1 MDGKRCRRNCIVAF
15 LTSPLPP
22 PFSIFHVDTHKRQ
35 NQQRKVTT
43 EPETV
48 SYSSVFGETERPKS
62 DKMFYL
68 YSRLVGVLVT
78 SVGPG
83 AETGQTGPE
92 KGPIGSGFDDSGSD
106 SVRFDSGVD
115 NVAVVMDLKAGKHL
129 VAPAINNIS
138 CSHNRFAGHFL
149 HQIGAFDVI
158 QALFIVLLTFLV
170 ISANLMVI
178 LVINSRR
185 YAAYIHPQPRY
196 LLTSLA
202 LNDLA
207 IGLLIIPFSALPALL
222 HCWPYGEIFCQIQ
235 ALLRGALSQQSAVI
249 LVCMAVD
256 RYLCVLH
263 PRIYHKRSSKK
274 HRNKIVTLTG
284 STGKRWRA
292 RYVILA
298 VSCQD
303 LRQISILPTEPLYPD
318 PPDSQLGLWC
328 MANFTVHYQAPYWR
342 DHGFTGCVFSPTQSL
357 IVHESDRNQLSGTFF
372 LPLRGILDD
381 TERTIVRETILRL
394 LRENFACR
402 TMQKPLECRLDVQP
416 IPFYFD
422 VLPTYR
428 RCLIFAST
436 NASCW
441 YRGFINGSVQG
452 GIRAAILALLEIR
465 PQTITF
471 REVTDMQCIHFKYF
485 RRRSVFERFWCV
497 LNLASVCRFASVVIG
512 TGMVVLAAW
521 GCVAVLSVTWI
532 LCLTCFGMLV
542 LPKGYYFNK
551 TGLLACEPFYSKSSY
566 RILSSCALYFPTTMV
581 LMYCYGSSFHAN
593 RYRLATPSGTASLS
607 LAASNSCGNGNG
619 SSNGPHPGGESG
631 TGGGAGRRDGDH
643 IETLVGPTLTANGSG
658 LEHHH
663 SCDGTTLTGITAITP
678 MSVSFSEKSQFAAD
692 DDRRIHGST
701 SRTMAAISL
710 GFIVII
716 TPWTILEIVA
726 TCTGSKIPPSIDFF
740 VTWIALSSSFWNP
753 FLYWLLNARFRK
765 ICKELLT
772 SKCTGSRSSL
782 EEKCSISLEY
792 DHHLTTLPLPPGP
805 PPATIC
811 RSANHTPRPDV
822 ECSEKYWGDILERT
836 YSSGSINT
844 LHRLGTSSLGTF
856 VNRTPTSYRCEAH
869 QTQLMRNA
877 SSTSIAK
884 DRHYDRDG
892 AHKDQT
898 DFSALYPPGS
908 DPQVCDHELHD
919 INCAKNK
926 AFFRGFNLHQ
936 GLPDI

>member
-1 MDGKRCRRNCIVAF
+1 
-15 LTSPLPP
+15 
-22 PFSIFHVDTHKRQ
+22 
-35 NQQRKVTT
+35 
-43 EPETV
+43 
-48 SYSSVFGETERPKS
+48 
-62 DKMFYL
+62 
-68 YSRLVGVLVT
+68 
-78 SVGPG
+78 
-83 AETGQTGPE
+83 
-92 KGPIGSGFDDSGSD
+92 
-106 SVRFDSGVD
+106 
-115 NVAVVMDLKAGKHL
+115 MDLKAGKHL

-138 CSHNRFAGHFL
+138 CTHNRFAGHFF
-149 HQIGAFDVI
+149 HQIGPFDVL

-274 HRNKIVTLTG
+274 
-284 STGKRWRA
+284 
-292 RYVILA
+292 
-298 VSCQD
+298 
-303 LRQISILPTEPLYPD
+303 
-318 PPDSQLGLWC
+318 
-328 MANFTVHYQAPYWR
+328 
-342 DHGFTGCVFSPTQSL
+342 
-357 IVHESDRNQLSGTFF
+357 
-372 LPLRGILDD
+372 
-381 TERTIVRETILRL
+381 
-394 LRENFACR
+394 
-402 TMQKPLECRLDVQP
+402 
-416 IPFYFD
+416 
-422 VLPTYR
+422 
-428 RCLIFAST
+428 
-436 NASCW
+436 
-441 YRGFINGSVQG
+441 
-452 GIRAAILALLEIR
+452 
-465 PQTITF
+465 
-471 REVTDMQCIHFKYF
+471 
-485 RRRSVFERFWCV
+485 
-497 LNLASVCRFASVVIG
+497 
-512 TGMVVLAAW
+512 

-532 LCLTCFGMLV
+532 LCLTCYGMLV

-593 RYRLATPSGTASLS
+593 RYRLATPSAASLS
-607 LAASNSCGNGNG
+607 LNVSNGCGNG
-619 SSNGPHPGGESG
+619 G
-631 TGGGAGRRDGDH
+631 TAGAGTVRLQDTGEGRREADPAA
-643 IETLVGPTLTANGSG
+643 TTLTANGSG
-658 LEHHH
+658 LEHH
-663 SCDGTTLTGITAITP
+663 SCDGNTLTGITAITP
-678 MSVSFSEKSQFAAD
+678 MSVSFSEKSQFATEEED
-692 DDRRIHGST
+692 DPQIHGST

-710 GFIVII
+710 GFIVIV

-726 TCTGSKIPPSIDFF
+726 TCTGSKIPPAIDFC
-740 VTWIALSSSFWNP
+740 VTWIALSTSFWNP
-753 FLYWLLNARFRK
+753 FIYWLLNARFRK
-765 ICKELLT
+765 ICKDLLT

-792 DHHLTTLPLPPGP
+792 DHQLTSLPLPPGP

-811 RSANHTPRPDV
+811 RSANQTPRPDV

-836 YSSGSINT
+836 FSTGSINT
-844 LHRLGTSSLGTF
+844 LHRLGNSSLPF
-856 VNRTPTSYRCEAH
+856 VNRAPATQLAAVQYRCEAH
-869 QTQLMRNA
+869 QHLMRNA
-877 SSTSIAK
+877 SSTSIGRE
-884 DRHYDRDG
+884 RHGTVGSHYKDG
-892 AHKDQT
+892 ANKDGS
-898 DFSALYPPGS
+898 DFGVLYAPGS

>member
-1 MDGKRCRRNCIVAF
+1 
-15 LTSPLPP
+15 
-22 PFSIFHVDTHKRQ
+22 
-35 NQQRKVTT
+35 
-43 EPETV
+43 
-48 SYSSVFGETERPKS
+48 
-62 DKMFYL
+62 
-68 YSRLVGVLVT
+68 
-78 SVGPG
+78 
-83 AETGQTGPE
+83 
-92 KGPIGSGFDDSGSD
+92 
-106 SVRFDSGVD
+106 
-115 NVAVVMDLKAGKHL
+115 MDLKDGKHL

-138 CSHNRFAGHFL
+138 CSNNHEPNNPNMNQ
-149 HQIGAFDVI
+149 QIGPFDVI

-170 ISANLMVI
+170 ISANLMEI

-274 HRNKIVTLTG
+274 
-284 STGKRWRA
+284 
-292 RYVILA
+292 
-298 VSCQD
+298 
-303 LRQISILPTEPLYPD
+303 
-318 PPDSQLGLWC
+318 
-328 MANFTVHYQAPYWR
+328 
-342 DHGFTGCVFSPTQSL
+342 
-357 IVHESDRNQLSGTFF
+357 
-372 LPLRGILDD
+372 
-381 TERTIVRETILRL
+381 
-394 LRENFACR
+394 
-402 TMQKPLECRLDVQP
+402 
-416 IPFYFD
+416 
-422 VLPTYR
+422 
-428 RCLIFAST
+428 
-436 NASCW
+436 
-441 YRGFINGSVQG
+441 
-452 GIRAAILALLEIR
+452 
-465 PQTITF
+465 
-471 REVTDMQCIHFKYF
+471 
-485 RRRSVFERFWCV
+485 
-497 LNLASVCRFASVVIG
+497 
-512 TGMVVLAAW
+512 
-521 GCVAVLSVTWI
+521 GCVAILSVTWI

-542 LPKGYYFNK
+542 LPRGYYFNN

-593 RYRLATPSGTASLS
+593 RYRLATPSAASLS
-607 LAASNSCGNGNG
+607 LHASSSCGNGNTG
-619 SSNGPHPGGESG
+619 NGPGPAGAVGPSDG
-631 TGGGAGRRDGDH
+631 LGCGGAGRRDGDS
-643 IETLVGPTLTANGSG
+643 IETLAGTTLTANGSG
-658 LEHHH
+658 LEHH
-663 SCDGTTLTGITAITP
+663 SCDGNTLTGISAITP
-678 MSVSFSEKSQFAAD
+678 MSVSFSEKSQFVVE

-716 TPWTILEIVA
+716 TPWTIQEIVA
-726 TCTGSKIPPSIDFF
+726 TCTGSKIPPSIDFC

-765 ICKELLT
+765 ICKDLLT
-772 SKCTGSRSSL
+772 SKCTGSQSSL

-792 DHHLTTLPLPPGP
+792 DHHLTALPLPPGP

-822 ECSEKYWGDILERT
+822 ECPEKYWGDILERT
-836 YSSGSINT
+836 FSTTSINT
-844 LHRLGTSSLGTF
+844 LHRVGTSSLSFAGRPGHAAVSF
-856 VNRTPTSYRCEAH
+856 HCEAH
-869 QTQLMRNA
+869 QHLVRNA
-877 SSTSIAK
+877 SSTTIHYK
-884 DRHYDRDG
+884 DNGKDG
-892 AHKDQT
+892 S
-898 DFSALYPPGS
+898 DFNVLYPPGS

>member
-1 MDGKRCRRNCIVAF
+1 
-15 LTSPLPP
+15 
-22 PFSIFHVDTHKRQ
+22 
-35 NQQRKVTT
+35 
-43 EPETV
+43 
-48 SYSSVFGETERPKS
+48 
-62 DKMFYL
+62 
-68 YSRLVGVLVT
+68 
-78 SVGPG
+78 
-83 AETGQTGPE
+83 
-92 KGPIGSGFDDSGSD
+92 
-106 SVRFDSGVD
+106 
-115 NVAVVMDLKAGKHL
+115 MDLKAGKHL

-138 CSHNRFAGHFL
+138 CTNNRSELFQHTGP
-149 HQIGAFDVI
+149 FDVI

-235 ALLRGALSQQSAVI
+235 QALLRGALSQQSAVI

-274 HRNKIVTLTG
+274 
-284 STGKRWRA
+284 
-292 RYVILA
+292 
-298 VSCQD
+298 
-303 LRQISILPTEPLYPD
+303 
-318 PPDSQLGLWC
+318 
-328 MANFTVHYQAPYWR
+328 
-342 DHGFTGCVFSPTQSL
+342 
-357 IVHESDRNQLSGTFF
+357 
-372 LPLRGILDD
+372 
-381 TERTIVRETILRL
+381 
-394 LRENFACR
+394 
-402 TMQKPLECRLDVQP
+402 
-416 IPFYFD
+416 
-422 VLPTYR
+422 
-428 RCLIFAST
+428 
-436 NASCW
+436 
-441 YRGFINGSVQG
+441 
-452 GIRAAILALLEIR
+452 
-465 PQTITF
+465 
-471 REVTDMQCIHFKYF
+471 
-485 RRRSVFERFWCV
+485 
-497 LNLASVCRFASVVIG
+497 
-512 TGMVVLAAW
+512 

-593 RYRLATPSGTASLS
+593 RYRLATPSAASLS
-607 LAASNSCGNGNG
+607 LNVSNSCGNGSTSHGPNANNASDRISGCG
-619 SSNGPHPGGESG
+619 S
-631 TGGGAGRRDGDH
+631 GGGGGRREGDH
-643 IETLVGPTLTANGSG
+643 IETLAGTTLTANGSG
-658 LEHHH
+658 LEHH
-663 SCDGTTLTGITAITP
+663 SCDGNTLTGITAITP
-678 MSVSFSEKSQFAAD
+678 MSVSFSEKSQFAVE
-692 DDRRIHGST
+692 DDRQIHGST

-726 TCTGSKIPPSIDFF
+726 TCTGSKIPPSIDFC

-792 DHHLTTLPLPPGP
+792 DHHLTSLPLPPGP

-836 YSSGSINT
+836 FSTGSINT
-844 LHRLGTSSLGTF
+844 LHRLGTTSLPF
-856 VNRTPTSYRCEAH
+856 VNRAPVGHATLQYRCEAH
-869 QTQLMRNA
+869 QHLMRNA
-877 SSTSIAK
+877 SSTSIGKERFVTAATHYK
-884 DRHYDRDG
+884 DGTKDG
-892 AHKDQT
+892 ASE
-898 DFSALYPPGS
+898 FSAQYAPGS

>member
-1 MDGKRCRRNCIVAF
+1 
-15 LTSPLPP
+15 
-22 PFSIFHVDTHKRQ
+22 
-35 NQQRKVTT
+35 
-43 EPETV
+43 
-48 SYSSVFGETERPKS
+48 
-62 DKMFYL
+62 
-68 YSRLVGVLVT
+68 
-78 SVGPG
+78 
-83 AETGQTGPE
+83 
-92 KGPIGSGFDDSGSD
+92 
-106 SVRFDSGVD
+106 
-115 NVAVVMDLKAGKHL
+115 MDLKAGKHL

-138 CSHNRFAGHFL
+138 CSNNRFAGNFFS
-149 HQIGAFDVI
+149 QIGPFDVI

-185 YAAYIHPQPRY
+185 YALYIQPQPRY

-274 HRNKIVTLTG
+274 
-284 STGKRWRA
+284 
-292 RYVILA
+292 
-298 VSCQD
+298 
-303 LRQISILPTEPLYPD
+303 
-318 PPDSQLGLWC
+318 
-328 MANFTVHYQAPYWR
+328 
-342 DHGFTGCVFSPTQSL
+342 
-357 IVHESDRNQLSGTFF
+357 
-372 LPLRGILDD
+372 
-381 TERTIVRETILRL
+381 
-394 LRENFACR
+394 
-402 TMQKPLECRLDVQP
+402 
-416 IPFYFD
+416 
-422 VLPTYR
+422 
-428 RCLIFAST
+428 
-436 NASCW
+436 
-441 YRGFINGSVQG
+441 
-452 GIRAAILALLEIR
+452 
-465 PQTITF
+465 
-471 REVTDMQCIHFKYF
+471 
-485 RRRSVFERFWCV
+485 
-497 LNLASVCRFASVVIG
+497 
-512 TGMVVLAAW
+512 

-593 RYRLATPSGTASLS
+593 RYRLATPSATSLS
-607 LAASNSCGNGNG
+607 LHASANGGNGNAATG
-619 SSNGPHPGGESG
+619 HATGASADGGRD
-631 TGGGAGRRDGDH
+631 GGGHGGRGNGDT
-643 IETLVGPTLTANGSG
+643 IETLAGTTLTANGSG
-658 LEHHH
+658 LEHH
-663 SCDGTTLTGITAITP
+663 SCDGNTLTGITAVTP
-678 MSVSFSEKSQFAAD
+678 MSVSFSDKFIVD

-716 TPWTILEIVA
+716 TPWTIQEIVA
-726 TCTGSKIPPSIDFF
+726 TCTGSKIPPSIDFC
-740 VTWIALSSSFWNP
+740 VTWVALSSSFWNP

-765 ICKELLT
+765 ICKELFS
-772 SKCTGSRSSL
+772 SKCTDSQSSP
-782 EEKCSISLEY
+782 EEKCSISLDY
-792 DHHLTTLPLPPGP
+792 DHRLTTLPLPPGP
-805 PPATIC
+805 PPASIC

-836 YSSGSINT
+836 FSTGSINT
-844 LHRLGTSSLGTF
+844 LHRIGSSPAMPF
-856 VNRTPTSYRCEAH
+856 PNCPPDHQMQQQYQCEAH
-869 QTQLMRNA
+869 QHLMRNA
-877 SSTSIAK
+877 SNTSIGC
-884 DRHYDRDG
+884 RDQRPTVLV
-892 AHKDQT
+892 AQST
-898 DFSALYPPGS
+898 DFRALYSAGS